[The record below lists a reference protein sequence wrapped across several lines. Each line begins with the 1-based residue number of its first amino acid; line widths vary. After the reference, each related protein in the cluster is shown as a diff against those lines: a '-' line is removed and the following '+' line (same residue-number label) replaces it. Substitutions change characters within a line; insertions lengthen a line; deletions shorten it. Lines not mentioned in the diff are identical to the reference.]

1 METTTSSG
9 VSASCTSGDGL
20 QAKLVKSLENDLIEG
35 ANGQMRSREKNVSN
49 LFDTDSMEPTEPVST
64 EAVAGL
70 PPPSFS
76 PSKLGHWLSPSP
88 AFDSRSEEGP

>member
-1 METTTSSG
+1 
-9 VSASCTSGDGL
+9 
-20 QAKLVKSLENDLIEG
+20 
-35 ANGQMRSREKNVSN
+35 MRSSEKKVSN

-88 AFDSRSEEGP
+88 AFDSRSEEGPWIESFLQTIQMIKPERARSAICLLLSASLKYFLNTG